1 MPGAMTARRT
11 LSVTGTANRDQ
22 LHPTLTYKDTSNY
35 EKMEEPLFESPKCRI
50 FGIISGHPQYPEWKN
65 SKSVL
70 ELLPALTIQELFR
83 YLRLAHH
90 EISGAKPKNGF
101 RIS

>member
-1 MPGAMTARRT
+1 MTARRT

-35 EKMEEPLFESPKCRI
+35 KKMEEPLFESPKCRI
-50 FGIISGHPQYPEWKN
+50 FGIISGFPQYPEWKN

-70 ELLPALTIQELFR
+70 ELLEAS
-83 YLRLAHH
+83 RLVCKFLWGVVTPILVQVMKH
-90 EISGAKPKNGF
+90 SKNN
-101 RIS
+101 SL